1 MSNQPLTP
9 IPTPEPDDEMDA
21 RLLET
26 ARAFPY
32 PPTPDIAGA
41 VMLRR
46 ARLAHPVRW
55 RRRLAWAAIILVL
68 ILAGLMAVPQVR
80 AAVLEIIMGALRI
93 RFGDSAPTATP
104 ALPAPTAPSGTAPAT
119 EAASLGPTPTPWRS
133 VLNLTG
139 ETTLDRARTGL
150 SWQIRLPTYPADLGP
165 PDKVYR
171 QEFAGT
177 VVVLVWL
184 ESAPPQH
191 VKMSLHQL
199 GPATET
205 FAQKGNTTL
214 LKETTVNGQRA
225 LWIEGPHVLEYLIG
239 GRVRTDLRRLVEGR
253 VLVWVENRITYR
265 LETTL
270 PLEEA
275 VKVAESLR

>member
-1 MSNQPLTP
+1 MSDQPLTP

-41 VMLRR
+41 VMQRR
-46 ARLAHPVRW
+46 ARLARPVRW
-55 RRRLAWAAIILVL
+55 RRRLAWAAIILAL
-68 ILAGLMAVPQVR
+68 ILAGLMAMPQVR
-80 AAVLEIIMGALRI
+80 AAVLEIIMGVLRI
-93 RFGDSAPTATP
+93 RFGDSAPT
-104 ALPAPTAPSGTAPAT
+104 PTAPSGTAPAT
-119 EAASLGPTPTPWRS
+119 EATSLSLTVTPTPLRS

-139 ETTLDRARTGL
+139 ETTLQQAQAGL
-150 SWQIRLPTYPADLGP
+150 SWRIRLPTYPADLGP

-225 LWIEGPHVLEYLIG
+225 LWIEGPHVLEYIIG
-239 GRVRTDLRRLVEGR
+239 GRARTDLRRLVEGR